1 MPAHLQREMEKL
13 NRATLEMCAHV
24 ELNVRDATRSFFE
37 RDPELAARVIAADRF
52 VDKMEVELSENC
64 LKILDLHQPVA
75 KDLRFIMG
83 LAKIG
88 GILERI
94 GDLAENLARKGK
106 KLAVQ
111 EPVAIP
117 PEISEMADSS
127 RRMLKDSI
135 DSLVDSDSEKAR
147 TVIIADRDVNRG
159 KRRVRR
165 AAEAAIMAAPETCK
179 QWLTVVAAS
188 RNVERMADMAV
199 NIAAEVI
206 YGVEGR
212 VVRHGLETE

>member
-1 MPAHLQREMEKL
+1 MPAHLQREMERL
-13 NRATLEMCAHV
+13 NRAALEMCAHV
-24 ELNVRDATRSFFE
+24 EQNARDATRSFLE

-52 VDKMEVELSENC
+52 VDRMEVELSESC
-64 LKILDLHQPVA
+64 LKILALHQPVA

-94 GDLAENLARKGK
+94 GDLAENLARKGR
-106 KLAVQ
+106 KLAAQ
-111 EPVAIP
+111 DPVAIP
-117 PEISEMADSS
+117 PEIADMADAA

-135 DSLVDSDSEKAR
+135 DSLVDSDAAKAR
-147 TVIIADRDVNRG
+147 TVIVADRDVNRG

-165 AAEAAIMAAPETCK
+165 AAEAAIMAAPATSK
-179 QWLTVVAAS
+179 QWITVVAAS

-206 YGVEGR
+206 YSVEGR